1 MMEKNEGDSK
11 TNNLE
16 DFNLKN
22 ELSALVAKNVI
33 PKRIAD
39 RLELKLKE
47 KQVKIN
53 AEQLCK
59 LVDKIKNEIN
69 NYSRYEQKTKNKET
83 CVTQQSMEKIT
94 DINMQKLVETI
105 EKLQDRITNMESGI
119 VNKDIIKYS
128 SEKKEKILPPKIVTT
143 DDIKI
148 TEGLTRP
155 VQEWKFDPLT
165 EIPNDPESIIV
176 LMKWLQYLIDKCGRP
191 NLSNIL
197 DYYVDI
203 GWLSEDAKIC
213 LIEYSHGITEESK
226 TGEPIIKNISH
237 LPSKDHIQSFIFIQK
252 LRGRQ
257 FDKHFIDRIDGE
269 LARITKKFDSYQIK

>member
-1 MMEKNEGDSK
+1 MEKNEGDSITK
-11 TNNLE
+11 NLE
-16 DFNLKN
+16 DFDLKN

-47 KQVKIN
+47 KQLKIN
-53 AEQLCK
+53 SEQLYR
-59 LVDKIKNEIN
+59 LVEKIKNEVN
-69 NYSRYEQKTKNKET
+69 TYSKYEQKTHDKET
-83 CVTQQSMEKIT
+83 SKTLQPVEKIT
-94 DINMQKLVETI
+94 DTNMQKIVETI
-105 EKLQDRITNMESGI
+105 ERLQDRITNMENGK
-119 VNKDIIKYS
+119 VNKDITKYPF
-128 SEKKEKILPPKIVTT
+128 EKKEKIFSPKIITT

-148 TEGLTRP
+148 NEGITRP
-155 VQEWKFDPLT
+155 VQEWNLDPLT
-165 EIPNDPESIIV
+165 EIPNDPESVIV

-203 GWLSEDAKIC
+203 GWLSEDAKIS

-226 TGEPIIKNISH
+226 PGESIIRNISH
-237 LPSKDHIQSFIFIQK
+237 LPSNDHIQSLIFIQK
-252 LRGRQ
+252 LKGRQ

-269 LARITKKFDSYQIK
+269 LARITKKFDGNQFK

>member
-1 MMEKNEGDSK
+1 
-11 TNNLE
+11 
-16 DFNLKN
+16 
-22 ELSALVAKNVI
+22 
-33 PKRIAD
+33 
-39 RLELKLKE
+39 
-47 KQVKIN
+47 
-53 AEQLCK
+53 
-59 LVDKIKNEIN
+59 
-69 NYSRYEQKTKNKET
+69 
-83 CVTQQSMEKIT
+83 MEKIT
-94 DINMQKLVETI
+94 DINMQKLFETI

-128 SEKKEKILPPKIVTT
+128 SEKKEKTLPPKIVTT

-203 GWLSEDAKIC
+203 GWLSEDAKIY

-269 LARITKKFDSYQIK
+269 LSRITKKFDSYQIK